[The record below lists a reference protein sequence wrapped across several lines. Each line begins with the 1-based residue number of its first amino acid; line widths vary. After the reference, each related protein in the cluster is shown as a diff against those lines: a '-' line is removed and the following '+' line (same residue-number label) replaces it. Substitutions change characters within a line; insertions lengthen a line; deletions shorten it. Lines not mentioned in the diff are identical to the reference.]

1 VFRPDLPTS
10 LNTLP
15 SRLGDLGR
23 REEALTGIEEVVTIW
38 RELAARWRRAY
49 DHQLEQLLRVVAWL
63 EHAEDL
69 GNASSREP

>member
-1 VFRPDLPTS
+1 VFRPDLATP

-49 DHQLEQLLRVVAWL
+49 DHQLEQSLRVVAWL